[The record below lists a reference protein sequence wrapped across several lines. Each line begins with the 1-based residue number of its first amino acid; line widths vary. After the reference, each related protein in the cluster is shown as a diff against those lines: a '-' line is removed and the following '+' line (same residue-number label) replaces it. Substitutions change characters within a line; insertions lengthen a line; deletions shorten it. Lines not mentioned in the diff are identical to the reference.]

1 MEEDVKRILSGL
13 FLEIRRL
20 NTIRPVSSNQKTWRG
35 KQKIEIMARISPS
48 SFKIKSSPGLSFNGS
63 YSAVPIYLLLFTI
76 TLRKNAANLS
86 FVNVVDG
93 ILVISLITETGEND

>member
-20 NTIRPVSSNQKTWRG
+20 NTIRPVSCNQKTWRG
-35 KQKIEIMARISPS
+35 IEIIARIAPS
-48 SFKIKSSPGLSFNGS
+48 SFKIKSSPCLSFNGS

-76 TLRKNAANLS
+76 TLMKNAANLS

>member
-20 NTIRPVSSNQKTWRG
+20 NTGRPVSCNQKTWRG
-35 KQKIEIMARISPS
+35 RQKIEIMSCIAPF
-48 SFKIKSSPGLSFNGS
+48 SFEIFTVFVINGS

-76 TLRKNAANLS
+76 TLMKNAANLS